1 MQGIVQVRKD
11 TTLNSHI
18 PISILN
24 KISQPSPN
32 PGITKTILKF
42 KLFLVRAGS
51 FGILLE
57 YGVEKQ
63 VTKHSVLGATMVVG
77 LPLGVTLRIKLSRG
91 QQTYTV
97 PLRLSDEVAFRK
109 SKLVVLWGMSVLV
122 F

>member
-109 SKLVVLWGMSVLV
+109 SNWLFCGE
-122 F
+122 